1 MTCSGG
7 GSSWRALR
15 CLPPA
20 RWPPPWPAGLS
31 ILTISLNSGD
41 DRNRALGVWGA
52 ISGLAAAAGVFP
64 GGALSQ
70 GPGWR
75 WVLLVNLPVCALILA
90 SVYELVAGGRP
101 AARAA
106 GFDVPGAV
114 LATGGMLLLV
124 YALVRAPDQGWGS
137 ARTIGELATAG
148 VVLAAFT
155 VTESCRRHPLFPF
168 SIFRVKGLAAS
179 DAVQMIALAAFVSV
193 FCFLTLYVQ
202 NVAGFSP
209 IRSGSAYLP
218 VTADIVVAAGISSK
232 LFARTGTRPAST
244 AAPASRSPRQN

>member
-1 MTCSGG
+1 M
-7 GSSWRALR
+7 
-15 CLPPA
+15 
-20 RWPPPWPAGLS
+20 
-31 ILTISLNSGD
+31 
-41 DRNRALGVWGA
+41 
-52 ISGLAAAAGVFP
+52 
-64 GGALSQ
+64 
-70 GPGWR
+70 
-75 WVLLVNLPVCALILA
+75 
-90 SVYELVAGGRP
+90 
-101 AARAA
+101 
-106 GFDVPGAV
+106 
-114 LATGGMLLLV
+114 
-124 YALVRAPDQGWGS
+124 
-137 ARTIGELATAG
+137 
-148 VVLAAFT
+148 VLAAFT

-244 AAPASRSPRQN
+244 AAPRADPRARTDRLTIRTEAGDMKQPGKHVYSPWALVTGKPLTPSPIEQAT